1 MTGSRNTAII
11 ASVIV
16 LSILAIASNA
26 GAVLVVNELSGTFGA
41 IELDSG
47 NPAYFQLTD
56 GGVSQTATDILMG
69 LTIAPLG
76 VDLTGFTNGGIVAIA
91 DGTVTIEN
99 TATSTSAVFTVNSA
113 TLTQV
118 LSSPVGLGYMQ
129 LDLSRLNNNLTY
141 LGDPVTLPSTL
152 QMVISYNGLVADDT
166 TDTASLNR
174 PGSALFWAVPEPA
187 TLVLL
192 LGGFVLL
199 SRFRQ

>member
-1 MTGSRNTAII
+1 MTGSRNAAITV
-11 ASVIV
+11 SVIV

-26 GAVLVVNELSGTFGA
+26 GAGPIVNELSGTFGA
-41 IELDSG
+41 IELDFG

-56 GGVSQTATDILMG
+56 GVVSQTATDILMG

-166 TDTASLNR
+166 TDTASLISI
-174 PGSALFWAVPEPA
+174 GSASFSAVPEPA

>member
-1 MTGSRNTAII
+1 MTGSRNAAIT

-26 GAVLVVNELSGTFGA
+26 GAGPIVNELSGTFGA
-41 IELDSG
+41 IELDFG
-47 NPAYFQLTD
+47 NPAYFQLA
-56 GGVSQTATDILMG
+56 GGVVSQTATDILMG

-113 TLTQV
+113 TLTQL

-166 TDTASLNR
+166 TGTASLISI
-174 PGSALFWAVPEPA
+174 GSASFSAVPEPA

>member
-1 MTGSRNTAII
+1 MTGSRNAAIT

-41 IELDSG
+41 IELDFG

-56 GGVSQTATDILMG
+56 GVVSQTATDILMG

-113 TLTQV
+113 TLTQL

-166 TDTASLNR
+166 TGTASLISI
-174 PGSALFWAVPEPA
+174 GSASFSAVPEPA